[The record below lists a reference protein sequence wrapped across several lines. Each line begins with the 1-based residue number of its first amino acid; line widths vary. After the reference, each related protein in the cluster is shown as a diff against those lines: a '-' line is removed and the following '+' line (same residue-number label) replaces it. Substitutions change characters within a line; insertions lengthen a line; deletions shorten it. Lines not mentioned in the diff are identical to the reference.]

1 MKRNWGRESDFVIN
15 SETKIIG
22 IIGYPL
28 EHSLSPL
35 LHNQAS
41 DELGLNYVYLPFSLK
56 PDYLEDGINA
66 IRAFNIRGVNVTIPY
81 KEGVIPYLDELDPLA
96 EEIGAVN
103 TIVNTEGHLKGYNTD
118 MAGFQ
123 HVLEKRSFKI
133 EGKTAVI
140 IGAGGASRAVGIAL
154 CQKGIKKIYLINRT
168 EEKALRLLRDW
179 QMKYPEI
186 EFASVELKY
195 DQYKSII
202 READLLVDT
211 TPVGMTPEIDVE
223 PVISPEALHS
233 KLLVIDLVY
242 NPEETCLLKAADD
255 SGAEAVNGLE
265 MLIYQGIESFRLW
278 TGYEPVF
285 DSWQTLL
292 KKII

>member
-1 MKRNWGRESDFVIN
+1 MKRDWVRESDFMIN

-22 IIGYPL
+22 LIGYPL

-41 DELGLNYVYLPFSLK
+41 GELGLNYVYLPFLLR
-56 PDYLEDGINA
+56 PDYLEDGIKA

-81 KEGVIPYLDELDPLA
+81 KERVIAYLDELDPLA

-118 MAGFQ
+118 MTGFQ
-123 HVLEKRSFKI
+123 HMLEKRGFKI
-133 EGKTAVI
+133 EGRTAVI

-154 CQKGIKKIYLINRT
+154 CQKGIKKIYLINRA

-179 QMKYPEI
+179 QKKYPET
-186 EFASVELKY
+186 EFTFVELKY

-202 READLLVDT
+202 RRADLLVDT
-211 TPVGMTPEIDVE
+211 TPVGMTPEINVE
-223 PVISPEALHS
+223 PVVRPEALHS

-242 NPEETCLLKAADD
+242 NPEETCLLKAAGD
-255 SGAEAVNGLE
+255 SGAETVNGLE

-292 KKII
+292 KEII